1 MFNRFSLFLI
11 ILFVI
16 NFSFG
21 QNKRSQT
28 PKAPFN
34 YRVEE
39 VVFQNTIDQVKL
51 AGTFTKPSNSTTF
64 PTVILISGSGPQNRN
79 SSIFNH
85 SPFAVIADYFAKNGI
100 AVLRIDDRGIEGS
113 EGEHNATH
121 LNGFVRDIEA
131 GVSYLKTRKDI
142 DTTKIGLI
150 GHSLGGVIAPIIASQ
165 SADIGFI
172 IMLAGPAIPGNQL
185 MLKQKEL
192 IEQKMGVPELAVIQ
206 GQTNIKGAYDIIHK
220 NKDNSSLNAELVGY
234 FSKTFGDALPK
245 NQIEAI
251 AKQLSIPWL
260 ADFIRHDPKPYLENV
275 KCPILALNGT
285 LDLQVPSEVNLA
297 AIRKAADVSGNTNV
311 TTISLKKL
319 NHLFQ
324 KGKTG
329 LPDEYQNIAK
339 TISPKVLKLMRKW
352 ILKNSSV

>member
-1 MFNRFSLFLI
+1 
-11 ILFVI
+11 
-16 NFSFG
+16 
-21 QNKRSQT
+21 
-28 PKAPFN
+28 
-34 YRVEE
+34 
-39 VVFQNTIDQVKL
+39 
-51 AGTFTKPSNSTTF
+51 
-64 PTVILISGSGPQNRN
+64 
-79 SSIFNH
+79 
-85 SPFAVIADYFAKNGI
+85 
-100 AVLRIDDRGIEGS
+100 
-113 EGEHNATH
+113 
-121 LNGFVRDIEA
+121 
-131 GVSYLKTRKDI
+131 
-142 DTTKIGLI
+142 
-150 GHSLGGVIAPIIASQ
+150 
-165 SADIGFI
+165 
-172 IMLAGPAIPGNQL
+172 
-185 MLKQKEL
+185 
-192 IEQKMGVPELAVIQ
+192 MGVPELAVIQ

-352 ILKNSSV
+352 ILKNSGV